1 MVFVF
6 SESIGCVVVPR
17 LHVVEADLSEVGKDD
32 GAELAA
38 EEAVDEGVHRR
49 VAVADPQDN
58 AAEKDRNQ
66 SLSCTIDIG
75 DGYNRL
81 MTKIVQG
88 DTSGCDEPPVDCKTK
103 VPF

>member
-1 MVFVF
+1 MRPSWFYIF

-17 LHVVEADLSEVGKDD
+17 LHVVEPDLSEVGEDD
-32 GAELAA
+32 GSELSA

-66 SLSCTIDIG
+66 SLSCTIDIE
-75 DGYNRL
+75 DG
-81 MTKIVQG
+81 
-88 DTSGCDEPPVDCKTK
+88 
-103 VPF
+103 